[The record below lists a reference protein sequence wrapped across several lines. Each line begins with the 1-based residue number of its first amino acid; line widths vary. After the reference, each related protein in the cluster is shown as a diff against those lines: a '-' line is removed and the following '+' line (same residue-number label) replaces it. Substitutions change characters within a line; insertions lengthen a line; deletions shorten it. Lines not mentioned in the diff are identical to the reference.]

1 MALMEPSANPERTLT
16 VTWQDPLPIA
26 QAARTRSGR
35 ELLEAMIRGEL
46 SPPPI
51 AVLLGFRLAE
61 VAEGRAVFVVKP
73 GEQHYNPIGVVHGGL
88 LATVLDSAL
97 GCAVHS
103 TLLAGVGYT
112 TLELKVNFVRAVTE
126 GTPPLRAEAH
136 IVHVGRRVATAEGR
150 VTDDAGKLYAH
161 ATTTCLLMRDEAR

>member
-26 QAARTRSGR
+26 QAAGTRSGR

-103 TLLAGVGYT
+103 TLPVGVGYT
-112 TLELKVNFVRAVTE
+112 TLELKVNFVRAVTRD
-126 GTPPLRAEAH
+126 TPPLRAEAN
-136 IVHVGRRVATAEGR
+136 VFHVGRRVATAEGR
-150 VTDDAGKLYAH
+150 VVDDAGKLYAH